1 MKIAQIL
8 STKGPFVATIK
19 PAANVKHL
27 VDELRH
33 HNIGALIV
41 SEDGRHILGIVSE
54 RDIVRKLSEYAGE
67 VSALKVSDIMTTN
80 VTTCTVEDSVEDLM
94 HTMTEHKF
102 RHVPVVEEDGSL
114 FAVVSIGD
122 LVKHRIAELHDD
134 RAALINYI
142 TN

>member
-8 STKGPFVATIK
+8 SQKGPFVATIK
-19 PAANVKHL
+19 ADASVKHL
-27 VDELRH
+27 VDELKR

-41 SEDGRHILGIVSE
+41 SRDGRRIEGIVSE
-54 RDIVRKLSEYAGE
+54 RDIVRRLSDFTGE
-67 VSALKVSDIMTTN
+67 IANLKVRDIMTSN
-80 VTTCTVEDSVEDLM
+80 VHTCTADDTVEELM
-94 HTMTEHKF
+94 EVMTEHHF
-102 RHVPVVEEDGSL
+102 RHVPVVEGDGSL

-122 LVKHRIAELHDD
+122 LVKHRMEELHDE

>member
-8 STKGPFVATIK
+8 SQKGPFVATIK
-19 PAANVKHL
+19 SGASVKHL
-27 VDELRH
+27 VDELRR

-41 SEDGRHILGIVSE
+41 SEDGRHIDGIVSE
-54 RDIVRKLSEYAGE
+54 RDIVRRLADFAGE
-67 VSALKVSDIMTTN
+67 IAYLTVSDIMTTD
-80 VTTCTVEDSVEDLM
+80 VYTCSPEITVEELM
-94 HTMTEHKF
+94 QVMTDHHF
-102 RHVPVVEEDGSL
+102 RHVPVVEADGSL

-122 LVKHRIAELHDD
+122 LVKHRMAELHDE